1 MKKRSQGLFCFL
13 LAGSVFFTAV
23 SCTHHKDAT
32 DTIRVGEFI
41 AMTGPE
47 AAFGHSS
54 DKGIRLAVDEANA
67 QGGVGGKMIRL
78 ISADHAGTPAAIVK
92 RLIVKDHVLAIL
104 GEIASGRSLAAAPI
118 AQQLKVPMISPSST
132 NPKVTQIGNYI
143 FRTCFIDPF
152 QGPVMASF
160 AYQDLKL
167 RKIAILMDRDSD
179 YSRGLTEFFR
189 KKFEKLGG
197 KIVDVR
203 RFTAGD
209 TDLAAQL
216 KHLRR
221 FHPDGIYIPAYYPEV
236 GRIAQQ
242 ARSLKIRLPLL
253 GSDGWDSPR
262 LFEIGGKAIQGAYF
276 SSHYSAEN
284 PAAQTKA
291 FIKAFQEKYH
301 DTPNALAASGYDAAQ
316 VLIAAMRRAPKLNS
330 RAIRDEVAKTT
341 GYHGAT
347 GTITINAHRN
357 ADKDVFVVQIKNHGL
372 KFVKVF
378 HH

>member
-1 MKKRSQGLFCFL
+1 MKRRPRGLFYFL
-13 LAGSVFFTAV
+13 LAGSFCLATV
-23 SCTHHKDAT
+23 SCTHHEPT
-32 DTIRVGEFI
+32 DTIRIGEFI

-47 AAFGHSS
+47 AAFGQSS

-67 QGGVGGKMIRL
+67 QGGIRGKMIRL
-78 ISADHAGTPAAIVK
+78 ISADRTGTPSAIVK
-92 RLIVKDHVLAIL
+92 RLITKDHVLAIL

-167 RKIAILMDRDSD
+167 RKVAILMDQDSD

-197 KIVDVR
+197 KIVTVE

-209 TDLAAQL
+209 TDFAAQL
-216 KHLRR
+216 KRLRR
-221 FHPDGIYIPAYYPEV
+221 FHADGIYIPAYYPEV

-242 ARSLKIRLPLL
+242 ARVLKIKLPLL

-301 DTPNALAASGYDAAQ
+301 DVPNGLAASGYDAAR
-316 VLIAAMRRAPKLNS
+316 VLIAAMRRAAKLNS

-347 GTITINAHRN
+347 GTITINVHRN
-357 ADKDVFVVQIKNHGL
+357 ADKDVFVVQIKDHGL
-372 KFVKVF
+372 KFIKAF